1 MGPLYSIDEFLG
13 HLLNEQKKR
22 VIFGP
27 LESDWTFT
35 SRIHRS
41 IESLNFSPGVRSK
54 GLGGLWA
61 HGRGRGTP
69 GRHGTTWDD
78 SLARSHGA
86 YVWLPVLPQ
95 WSPWPVFKM
104 FQWFFGALR
113 CTNWTP
119 QFVRW
124 LAGHVPK
131 REVFG
136 MGSVHWFGWS
146 TRRHGAEVA
155 PFSPMQHGGFQRH
168 HLDVNLKAQSTM
180 LPRPMTTF
188 CTTWICRKW
197 RPRGD
202 IPVASRGY
210 PIQYF
215 TWYPQW
221 KHYFEPT
228 NWVGSGQL
236 KATSTLCGCQS
247 LINAYWEVEF

>member
-1 MGPLYSIDEFLG
+1 MNKKNESFLDLWNLTGPSPVVSIDPS
-13 HLLNEQKKR
+13 N
-22 VIFGP
+22 P
-27 LESDWTFT
+27 WTFHQALDPKVLEDCELMVEDAGP
-35 SRIHRS
+35 RDDM
-41 IESLNFSPGVRSK
+41 
-54 GLGGLWA
+54 
-61 HGRGRGTP
+61 

-188 CTTWICRKW
+188 CTMWICRKW

-228 NWVGSGQL
+228 NWVGSCQL